1 VTEIS
6 DDAKRNRAGWT
17 KANADFT
24 DKSARRAWAAEEI
37 TWGVFGVPEASI
49 HTLGNVAGLTSL
61 SWDAA
66 PPTSPP
72 GWRDGVRAR

>member
-49 HTLGNVAGLTSL
+49 HTLGERRWT
-61 SWDAA
+61 
-66 PPTSPP
+66 
-72 GWRDGVRAR
+72 RRR